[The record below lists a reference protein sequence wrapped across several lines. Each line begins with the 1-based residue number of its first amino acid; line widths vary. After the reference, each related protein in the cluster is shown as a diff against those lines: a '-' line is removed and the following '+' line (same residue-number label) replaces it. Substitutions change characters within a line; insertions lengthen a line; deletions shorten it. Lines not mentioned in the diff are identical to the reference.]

1 LFGEYVKSIPIHWQR
16 IKADGVGEEMFLGYR
31 IPEFQSSKVPGFQ
44 GFPISDFPFPI
55 NVFWFS

>member
-31 IPEFQSSKVPGFQ
+31 IPEFQSSKVPA
-44 GFPISDFPFPI
+44 
-55 NVFWFS
+55 